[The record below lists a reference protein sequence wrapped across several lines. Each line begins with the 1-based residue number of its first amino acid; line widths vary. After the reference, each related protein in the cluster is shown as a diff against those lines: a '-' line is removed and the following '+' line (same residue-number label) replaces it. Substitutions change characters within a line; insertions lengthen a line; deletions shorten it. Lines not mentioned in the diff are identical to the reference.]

1 MGRKFEVRK
10 ISMAKTATAKTKV
23 YSKYG
28 KEIYVVAKSGGIDPT
43 ANLSLRRLIEK
54 AKKDQ
59 VPAHVIDKA
68 LDKAEGG
75 AGEDFT
81 PARYE
86 GFGPGGCMVIV
97 DCLTD
102 NVNRTITDVRNCF
115 TKTDSKLGAQNSSAF
130 MFDHLAVFGFAGDD
144 DEVILE
150 ALMEAD
156 VDVSDVEVST
166 VETDEVNPAYGEDQ
180 SSQVTVFVPHTEFF
194 KAKTAL
200 LDSFPDLE
208 FDIEEISWVP
218 QDTRDIEE
226 ADMPMF
232 EKFMDMLNDCDD
244 VQNIYHNV
252 NA

>member
-10 ISMAKTATAKTKV
+10 VAMAKTAAQKTKV

-28 KEIYVVAKSGGIDPT
+28 KEIYVCAKNGGTDPD
-43 ANLSLRRLIEK
+43 ANLSLRRLIDK

-68 LDKAEGG
+68 IDKAAGG
-75 AGEDFT
+75 AGEDFS

-115 TKTDSKLGAQNSSAF
+115 TKTDSKLGTQNSAAF
-130 MFDHLAVFGFAGDD
+130 MFDHLAIFVFAGDD
-144 DEVILE
+144 DEPVLE

-156 VDVSDVEVST
+156 VDVHDVEV
-166 VETDEVNPAYGEDQ
+166 DEG
-180 SSQVTVFVPHTEFF
+180 QVSVYVPHTEFF

-200 LDSFPDLE
+200 QEAFDGIE
-208 FDIEEISWVP
+208 FEVEEISWVP
-218 QDTRDIEE
+218 QETKDISED
-226 ADMPMF
+226 DMPMF
-232 EKFMDMLNDCDD
+232 EKFMDMLEDCDD
-244 VQNIYHNV
+244 VQNVYHNANV
-252 NA
+252 

>member
-10 ISMAKTATAKTKV
+10 MSMAKTATAKTKV

-28 KEIYVVAKSGGIDPT
+28 KEIYVVAKSGGTDPD
-43 ANLSLRRLIEK
+43 ANLSLRRLIER

-59 VPAHVIDKA
+59 VPGHVIDKA
-68 LDKAEGG
+68 IDKAIGG

-130 MFDHLAVFGFAGDD
+130 MFDHLAVFGFDGAD
-144 DEVILE
+144 DEIILE
-150 ALMEAD
+150 ALMESG
-156 VDVSDVEVST
+156 VDVTDVEVH
-166 VETDEVNPAYGEDQ
+166 DDK
-180 SSQVTVFVPHTEFF
+180 VTVFVPDTEFF
-194 KAKTAL
+194 KAKTSL
-200 LDSFPDLE
+200 LESFPNIE
-208 FDIEEISWVP
+208 FDVEEISWVP
-218 QDTRDIEE
+218 QDTKDISEQ
-226 ADMPMF
+226 DMPMF

-244 VQNIYHNV
+244 VQNIYHNA

>member
-10 ISMAKTATAKTKV
+10 VAMAKTATAKTKV

-28 KEIYVVAKSGGIDPT
+28 KEIYVVAKSGGTDPA
-43 ANLSLRRLIEK
+43 ANLSLKRLIEK

-68 LDKAEGG
+68 IDKAAGG
-75 AGEDFT
+75 GGEDFA

-130 MFDHLAVFGFAGDD
+130 MFDHLAIFGFPGDD

-150 ALMEAD
+150 ALMDAD
-156 VDVSDVEVST
+156 VDIHDVEV
-166 VETDEVNPAYGEDQ
+166 EDG
-180 SSQVTVFVPHTEFF
+180 QVTVLVPQAEFY

-200 LDSFPDLE
+200 QESFEGIE
-208 FDIEEISWVP
+208 FDVEEITWLP
-218 QDTRDIEE
+218 QETKDISEE
-226 ADMPMF
+226 DMPMF
-232 EKFMDMLNDCDD
+232 DKFMDMLNDCDD
-244 VQNIYHNV
+244 VQNVYHNV

>member
-10 ISMAKTATAKTKV
+10 VAMAKTAAQKTKV

-28 KEIYVVAKSGGIDPT
+28 KEIYVVAKAGGPDPV
-43 ANLSLRRLIEK
+43 ANLSLKRLIEK

-68 LDKAEGG
+68 IDKAAGG
-75 AGEDFT
+75 GGEDFA

-130 MFDHLAVFGFAGDD
+130 MFDHLAIFGFKGDD
-144 DEVILE
+144 DEVVLE

-156 VDVSDVEVST
+156 VDIHDVEV
-166 VETDEVNPAYGEDQ
+166 EDG
-180 SSQVTVFVPHTEFF
+180 QVTVLVPHTEFY

-200 LDSFPDLE
+200 QDAFDGIE
-208 FDIEEISWVP
+208 FEVEEISWVP
-218 QDTRDIEE
+218 QDTKDISED
-226 ADMPMF
+226 DMPMF
-232 EKFMDMLNDCDD
+232 EKFMDMLEDCED
-244 VQNIYHNV
+244 VQNIYHNANV
-252 NA
+252 